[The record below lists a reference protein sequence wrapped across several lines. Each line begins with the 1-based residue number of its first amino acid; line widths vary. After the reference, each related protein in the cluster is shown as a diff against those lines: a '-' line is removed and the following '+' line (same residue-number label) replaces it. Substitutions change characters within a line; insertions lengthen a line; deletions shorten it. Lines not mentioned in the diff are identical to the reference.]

1 MGQDLPDYDPVRFER
16 AVARVV
22 GRAAGSQLAE
32 LDLGAIVL
40 QLIREAG
47 ECGLRMDPELT
58 MLGKAML
65 NLDQVATVLD
75 PDFEP
80 FAALRRH
87 TTGLMTS
94 SMKSSPAAIL
104 ASMLE
109 AKEFAEALPGRVNR
123 AFDAIGEGNFELRI
137 KAFDEAEFLAGL
149 HKLANVI
156 AAGLVLASMI
166 LASALLARSG
176 GDGPTTENRIAM
188 VVFVVAIVIALTML
202 TRILWQSHRLRTR
215 R

>member
-1 MGQDLPDYDPVRFER
+1 M
-16 AVARVV
+16 
-22 GRAAGSQLAE
+22 
-32 LDLGAIVL
+32 
-40 QLIREAG
+40 
-47 ECGLRMDPELT
+47 
-58 MLGKAML
+58 K
-65 NLDQVATVLD
+65 
-75 PDFEP
+75 
-80 FAALRRH
+80 
-87 TTGLMTS
+87 S
-94 SMKSSPAAIL
+94 SMKSSPAAVL
-104 ASMLE
+104 TSMLE

-137 KAFDEAEFLAGL
+137 KAFDEDEFLAGL

-176 GDGPTTENRIAM
+176 ADGPTAENRIAM

-202 TRILWQSHRLRTR
+202 SRILWQSHRLRTR